1 MQIGS
6 HISCGVCGHDN
17 VAGSRFCGGCGA
29 RIDND
34 CTNCGQENEVG
45 GSFCNS
51 CGEWLNRDAKEA
63 SPGSASSGPTSGT
76 VVCPRCLHGN
86 ESGAEFCYHCGLPL
100 EGDAARAAPRPIRA
114 FELGAPSGFG
124 RRTIAFIID
133 NVVLTFLG
141 LAIYVLFGESAA
153 EYFSFYFS
161 WSLES
166 DRSFVFADFVN
177 LVVSLLYAPV
187 MISVWGTTIG
197 KRSMNLYVVKSD
209 GGRCGFWQALGRTL
223 ASVLSLLLLG
233 VGYLMVAFRE
243 DKRALHDLMA
253 QYGGHQTLGDE
264 RLGHHP
270 NFLSAGGFL
279 ALVFRQT
286 RSHPSILA
294 PVDGAHLLIRDALD
308 CPCFGCLSD
317 AGPRSRV

>member
-1 MQIGS
+1 MQQGADIRCGNCGRVNAWDS
-6 HISCGVCGHDN
+6 RFCNGCGVQIDRVCTSCGHDN
-17 VAGSRFCGGCGA
+17 ESDA
-29 RIDND
+29 DY
-34 CTNCGQENEVG
+34 
-45 GSFCNS
+45 CNR
-51 CGEWLNRDAKEA
+51 CGERLSGEANEA

-197 KRSMNLYVVKSD
+197 KRSMNLDVVKSD

-253 QYGGHQTLGDE
+253 STVVIK
-264 RLGHHP
+264 R
-270 NFLSAGGFL
+270 
-279 ALVFRQT
+279 
-286 RSHPSILA
+286 
-294 PVDGAHLLIRDALD
+294 
-308 CPCFGCLSD
+308 
-317 AGPRSRV
+317 